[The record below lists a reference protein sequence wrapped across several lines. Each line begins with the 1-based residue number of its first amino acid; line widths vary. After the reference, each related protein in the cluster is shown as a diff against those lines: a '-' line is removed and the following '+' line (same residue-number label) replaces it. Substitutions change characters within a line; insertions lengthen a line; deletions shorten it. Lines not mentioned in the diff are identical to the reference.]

1 MKTYKISEH
10 IFPNIIF
17 NQDNILWSYLLSKSI
32 NSIHYKSAPNWA
44 WIGKKPKAARN
55 LILVYIT
62 GFFYF
67 TSSFEMAER
76 IFCKDFFRLLAFL
89 RYHFYNAMASIHEP
103 GKQME
108 DE

>member
-67 TSSFEMAER
+67 ILRDGRENFLQGFFSPPRIPPLSF
-76 IFCKDFFRLLAFL
+76 L
-89 RYHFYNAMASIHEP
+89 
-103 GKQME
+103 
-108 DE
+108 